1 MQVRRERRNGSAVS
15 VKPGAS
21 EATRIEGE
29 GREITISTNR
39 ACFGLFCDAQSS
51 DFAETWVLSQP
62 LPCLGGKRKDG
73 KKVLSVQRREIKTS
87 GCTMRP

>member
-1 MQVRRERRNGSAVS
+1 MGVRR

-21 EATRIEGE
+21 EVTRIEGDE

-39 ACFGLFCDAQSS
+39 ACFSLFCDAQSS
-51 DFAETWVLSQP
+51 DFAETWVLCQP

-73 KKVLSVQRREIKTS
+73 KKVLSVQRREIKTG
-87 GCTMRP
+87 GCAMRP